1 MKLRNLKSIN
11 EASERDML
19 NYIIASQLTILR
31 RIDLLEDKLF
41 DNKSDNDNQSK
52 SYLETTKLMIKKNDT
67 SFNKINEYLK
77 MDALDKGE
85 FKI

>member
-52 SYLETTKLMIKKNDT
+52 SYLETTK
-67 SFNKINEYLK
+67 
-77 MDALDKGE
+77 
-85 FKI
+85 

>member
-1 MKLRNLKSIN
+1 
-11 EASERDML
+11 ML